1 MADPRDSLNTDVV
14 HCFECRHA
22 SMTGD
27 GECKYC
33 GFWQEDGGEAL
44 YLDGNFYCA
53 AGVLSDEAAADR
65 NANRAEWLKIV
76 GNGSWWTPEVREIRL

>member
-1 MADPRDSLNTDVV
+1 MTDLRAPFNTDVV
-14 HCFECRHA
+14 HCFECRYA

-53 AGVLSDEAAADR
+53 AGILSDKAADNR
-65 NANRAEWLKIV
+65 NASWIEWLKIV
-76 GNGSWWTPEVREIRL
+76 GDGSWRTPEVRL